1 MQELRMRR
9 RGFTLVELL
18 VVIGIIAVLIG
29 ILLPTLSKA
38 RESAKRAN
46 CLSNLRELANSYRVY
61 GANFKDYCPI
71 GFMDQKS
78 FNYFVFWNNAGSK
91 LPRYSSMGLLIEA
104 GVLKNP
110 KAFFCPSE
118 EKERYSWQP
127 NPPGA
132 YSKNPWPPIPVA
144 TASGHTC
151 LGYNCRPEVSWPANA
166 RSGAIGAWDPS
177 DPLCYLPSNG
187 KVLTLPRLAQ
197 LKNKAIVADLLIDVT
212 YVLNRHKKGINV
224 LYANGG
230 AKWVSIDQFYHP
242 NDPNDTWQQ
251 IREGGSPD
259 PYAATAKVNAAYL
272 DDGTWQPYTSP
283 GSKHEPTG
291 GVWYDLDR
299 AP

>member
-1 MQELRMRR
+1 
-9 RGFTLVELL
+9 LVELL

-29 ILLPTLSKA
+29 ILLPALSRA
-38 RESAKRAN
+38 REASKRAN
-46 CLSNLRELANSYRVY
+46 CLSNLRELANSYRIY

-78 FNYFVFWNNAGSK
+78 FSYFIFWNNAGSK
-91 LPRYSSMGLLIEA
+91 LPRYSSMGLIWEA
-104 GVLKNP
+104 GILKNP

-118 EKERYSWQP
+118 ENVRFTWQP
-127 NPPGA
+127 NPDGG
-132 YSKNPWPPIPVA
+132 YSKNPWPPIPFA
-144 TASGHTC
+144 TSSGHTC

-166 RSGAIGAWDPS
+166 RSGAIGVWNPADK
-177 DPLCYLPSNG
+177 LCYLPSDG
-187 KVLTLPRLAQ
+187 VRLTLPRLAQ

-212 YVLNRHKKGINV
+212 FVQNRHKKGINV

-242 NDPNDTWQQ
+242 KDPNNFWQQ
-251 IREGGSPD
+251 IREGGTHD
-259 PYAATAKVNAAYL
+259 PYVADAKTNAAYL
-272 DDGTWQPYTSP
+272 DDGTWQPFTAP